1 MGKGGKNEPGD
12 KLDAEIDL
20 LLMALSDIQDKV
32 GGPKREEAKINP
44 AFKDD
49 EFLLV
54 KDKVMDRL
62 KEGRELLNRNA
73 TEASTMSG
81 TEKGKLSNDL
91 RKCFRDAADMM
102 AKLDQLQTSESR
114 KKKSKFT
121 DEELGKRKEIVNA
134 LSDEIE
140 ELKVAYKGGNAA
152 AARPVNSLLNMQDHE
167 IFKKEPDGASGGGQ
181 VVKYEQEAVTSEQR
195 QELQQ
200 IQQRKDKFD
209 QQIDTISAGIDQL
222 NDKANQMK
230 EQVEMTTVMIHDL
243 DQQVVSAQEKL
254 LNVNEKLKGTLD
266 EVTRGEGKCCMDI
279 ICLLLL
285 LGLVAVAI
293 QVFRS

>member
-1 MGKGGKNEPGD
+1 MGKGGKDGEGD
-12 KLDAEIDL
+12 RLDNEIDIL
-20 LLMALSDIQDKV
+20 LATLSDIQDKV
-32 GGPKREEAKINP
+32 GGPKKEEAKMNP

-54 KDKVMDRL
+54 KDRVMGKL
-62 KEGRELLNRNA
+62 KEGRELLNRKA
-73 TEASTMSG
+73 ESAGTLSG
-81 TEKGKLSNDL
+81 TEKGRLDNDL
-91 RKCFRDAADMM
+91 RKCFRDANEDM

-121 DEELGKRKEIVNA
+121 QEELSKRKDIVNA
-134 LSDEIE
+134 LTEEID
-140 ELKVAYKGGNAA
+140 ELKFAFKGNSAA

-167 IFKKEPDGASGGGQ
+167 IFKQDPAPGAGGPQ
-181 VVKYEQEAVTSEQR
+181 IKYEQEAVTSEQR

-209 QQIDTISAGIDQL
+209 QQIDIIGQGMDQL
-222 NDKANQMK
+222 HEKALHMK
-230 EQVEMTTVMIHDL
+230 DQVEITTEMINGLGEQVD
-243 DQQVVSAQEKL
+243 SAQEKL
-254 LNVNEKLKGTLD
+254 LNVNQKLKGTLD

-279 ICLLLL
+279 LCLLLL
-285 LGLVAVAI
+285 LGLIAVAI

>member
-1 MGKGGKNEPGD
+1 MGKGGKNETGD
-12 KLDAEIDL
+12 KLDDEIDVL
-20 LLMALSDIQDKV
+20 LASLSEIQDKV
-32 GGPKREEAKINP
+32 GGPKKEEAKINP

-54 KDKVMDRL
+54 KDNVMDQL
-62 KEGRELLNRNA
+62 KEGRRLLSKNA
-73 TEASTMSG
+73 TEAETMSG
-81 TEKGKLSNDL
+81 TEKGKVSNDL
-91 RKCFRDAADMM
+91 RKCFREANDMM

-121 DEELGKRKEIVNA
+121 DEELAKRKEIVNA
-134 LSDEIE
+134 LSEEIE
-140 ELKVAYKGGNAA
+140 ELKFAYKGGNAA
-152 AARPVNSLLNMQDHE
+152 AARPVNSLLNMEDHD
-167 IFKKEPDGASGGGQ
+167 IFKKAPEQSGGPG
-181 VVKYEQEAVTSEQR
+181 VKYEQEAVSSEQR

-200 IQQRKDKFD
+200 IQQRKDQFD
-209 QQIDTISAGIDQL
+209 NQIDIISQGVDQL
-222 NDKANQMK
+222 QDKAMTMK
-230 EQVEMTTVMIHDL
+230 EQVEVTTEMIVGL
-243 DQQVVSAQEKL
+243 GEQVDSAQEKL

-293 QVFRS
+293 QVFRDSS